1 MIFLRSRSYLK
12 AEVGRVTVVE
22 RSGCKLLCRAV
33 CQFSVAKKGFARN
46 KRMVIRVQGYGEAGE
61 RTGDGRVRSES
72 WHVFWIGS
80 ERLSEIEHLHIGM
93 GEGVM
98 MRAPGRRE
106 EKTRSE
112 G

>member
-1 MIFLRSRSYLK
+1 VSVFSR
-12 AEVGRVTVVE
+12 E
-22 RSGCKLLCRAV
+22 
-33 CQFSVAKKGFARN
+33 KGLARN
-46 KRMVIRVQGYGEAGE
+46 ERMIIRVQGYGEAGE

-80 ERLSEIEHLHIGM
+80 ERLSEMEHYLHIGM
-93 GEGVM
+93 KEGAM

>member
-1 MIFLRSRSYLK
+1 MGLGAQAPRFF
-12 AEVGRVTVVE
+12 V
-22 RSGCKLLCRAV
+22 LCRV
-33 CQFSVAKKGFARN
+33 SYSVFFSVAKKGFAQGTRSGEGL
-46 KRMVIRVQGYGEAGE
+46 MIIRVQGCGKGKQGE

-80 ERLSEIEHLHIGM
+80 ERLSEIEHYLRISACV
-93 GEGVM
+93 EGAM